1 MLYKLIFCSDVV
13 QKPEPGFV
21 FVCDIDSLQV
31 HKKKLKYMAT
41 ACVAVR
47 CTE

>member
-1 MLYKLIFCSDVV
+1 
-13 QKPEPGFV
+13 
-21 FVCDIDSLQV
+21 
-31 HKKKLKYMAT
+31 MAT